1 MNASEELWISRAV
14 DGRAGVEDWRGLHR
28 VAATDPD
35 VWRRLCA
42 TLEAETE
49 LRVELAAVVPQ
60 DVPTPAP
67 AAQTPAQQAPLRPG
81 PDVRLYGLLAA
92 LLALTFVV
100 GRWTAIAPA
109 IAPAGG
115 DAMPAA
121 GQTPDQ
127 LMQAYLREGAT
138 AGRVIDQLPLQTLS
152 TRRAPDGDGFD
163 VVFVRS
169 LVERARVKQLMT
181 LAPDEHGSPQP
192 LQIDLA
198 DYIPPTEF

>member
-1 MNASEELWISRAV
+1 
-14 DGRAGVEDWRGLHR
+14 
-28 VAATDPD
+28 
-35 VWRRLCA
+35 
-42 TLEAETE
+42 
-49 LRVELAAVVPQ
+49 
-60 DVPTPAP
+60 
-67 AAQTPAQQAPLRPG
+67 
-81 PDVRLYGLLAA
+81 
-92 LLALTFVV
+92 
-100 GRWTAIAPA
+100 
-109 IAPAGG
+109 
-115 DAMPAA
+115 MPAA